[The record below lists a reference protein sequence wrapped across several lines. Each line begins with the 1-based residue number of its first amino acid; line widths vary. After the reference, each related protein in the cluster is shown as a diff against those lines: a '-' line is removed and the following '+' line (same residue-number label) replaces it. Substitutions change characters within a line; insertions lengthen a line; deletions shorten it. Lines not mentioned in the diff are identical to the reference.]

1 MLGRLAAAC
10 AGTAPRRLAANA
22 SRCPD
27 LVIEEIER
35 STGMECM
42 LMFEERPLGVCG
54 TLSRLAG
61 VSGGGDWLV
70 CNTDAVTDLDFVS
83 LVGRHLER
91 RADWTAV
98 LGRMPSS
105 GGYRPVGVSPEGT
118 FPSSSGSPRHYWGF
132 SVVGSRVLEA
142 ALRHRN
148 DSLFS
153 GLAAACSAAGMRLEA
168 FDASGEW
175 LDTGDAE
182 HYRVN
187 LLSRPPVVREGAVIE
202 EGAVL
207 EGRWFVGRGC
217 RVASG
222 SVLRDSV
229 MLDGS
234 ALIGGVLERSVL
246 PWMERRGGV

>member
-10 AGTAPRRLAANA
+10 MRADPARIAANA

-35 STGMECM
+35 STGMECA

-54 TLSRLAG
+54 TLARLAE

-70 CNTDAVTDLDFVS
+70 CNTDAVTDLDFAAFA
-83 LVGRHLER
+83 GRHLER
-91 RADWTAV
+91 GADWTAA
-98 LGRMPSS
+98 LGAMPPC
-105 GGYRPVGVSPEGT
+105 GGYRQVGVSPGGG

-132 SVVGSRVLEA
+132 SVMGRKVLEA
-142 ALRHRN
+142 AVRHRN
-148 DSLFS
+148 EGLFS
-153 GLAAACSAAGMRLEA
+153 GLAAFCSAAGMRLEA

-182 HYRVN
+182 AYRVN

-222 SVLRDSV
+222 AVVRDSV

-234 ALIGGVLERSVL
+234 ALLGGVLERSVL
-246 PWMERRGGV
+246 PWMERRGGA

>member
-1 MLGRLAAAC
+1 M
-10 AGTAPRRLAANA
+10 AANA

-27 LVIEEIER
+27 LVIEEIQR

-54 TLSRLAG
+54 TLARLAD

-70 CNTDAVTDLDFVS
+70 CNTDAVTDLDFTA
-83 LVGRHLER
+83 LVDRHLES
-91 RADWTAV
+91 RADWTAA

-105 GGYRPVGVSPEGT
+105 GGYRSVGVSPEGT

-132 SVVGSRVLEA
+132 SVMGTRVLETA
-142 ALRHRN
+142 ARHRTEG
-148 DSLFS
+148 LFS
-153 GLAAACSAAGMRLEA
+153 RLAGVCSAAGMRLEA

-175 LDTGDAE
+175 LDTGDVE
-182 HYRVN
+182 TYRVN

-207 EGRWFVGRGC
+207 EGRWFVGRNC
-217 RVASG
+217 RVAAG
-222 SVLRDSV
+222 AVVRDSV

-234 ALIGGVLERSVL
+234 ALLGGVLERSVL
-246 PWMERRGGV
+246 PWMERRGG